1 MLSRLTYRDQSRT
14 YLKQAVEELERGDVR
29 QASEKGWGAAAQMVK
44 AVADRRGLRHNAH
57 PLLHEAV
64 SRLVE
69 ETGDDEFRT
78 LFSAANLLHVNFY
91 EGGFS
96 AAIVEKAIQD
106 VTRFVDKAERFIP
119 ER

>member
-14 YLKQAVEELERGDVR
+14 YLKQALEELEKGDVR

-44 AVADRRGLRHNAH
+44 AAADHKGLRHNAH

-64 SRLVE
+64 SQFVE
-69 ETGDDEFRT
+69 ETGDDELRT

-106 VTRFVDKAERFIP
+106 VTRFIQKVEALIQES
-119 ER
+119 